1 MVWVYVVVGLLIIL
15 VLVVLL
21 KGERR
26 STTHSRGHGQYHDM
40 SGTLTICLSCG
51 SRFRGSKCPYCGF
64 EHAEHRL

>member
-1 MVWVYVVVGLLIIL
+1 MVWVYVVIGLLIIL

-26 STTHSRGHGQYHDM
+26 HTYGRYHASD
-40 SGTLTICLSCG
+40 TLTICLSCG

-64 EHAEHRL
+64 EHAEHKL

>member
-1 MVWVYVVVGLLIIL
+1 MVWVYVVIGLLIIL

-26 STTHSRGHGQYHDM
+26 HLHGKKYYAVN
-40 SGTLTICLSCG
+40 TLTICLSCG

-64 EHAEHRL
+64 EHAEYKL